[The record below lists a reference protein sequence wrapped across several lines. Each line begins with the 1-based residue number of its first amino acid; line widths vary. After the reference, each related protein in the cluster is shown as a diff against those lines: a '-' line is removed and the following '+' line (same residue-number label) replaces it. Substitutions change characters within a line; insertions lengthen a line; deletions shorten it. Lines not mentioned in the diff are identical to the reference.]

1 MGRHTNSAYGN
12 LLEMIEAKGR
22 GSIIFNRDF
31 PDFSSEEIRWTFSR
45 MVDDNVLIRLA
56 NGIYLYPKTNRF
68 GVEYPSTDELAK
80 AIAKRDS
87 AHIIPSGMTAA
98 NMLGLSEQVTMKSV
112 YLTDGAARK
121 IEIRGRIIE
130 FKRTVPGN
138 FAYRTTLMPMLIQAL
153 KAISKDNITAEHKK
167 QLLKLLSL
175 ETDQDGLKEDIA
187 KAPQWIKKL
196 LKGLLNFQRWH

>member
-45 MVDDNVLIRLA
+45 MVDDKVVIRLS

-68 GVEYPSTDELAK
+68 GIEYPSIDELAK

-87 AHIIPSGMTAA
+87 ARIIPSGMTAA

-121 IEIRGRIIE
+121 IEIRGRILE
-130 FKRTVPGN
+130 FKRTVPGT
-138 FAYRTTLMPMLIQAL
+138 FAYRTSLMPILIQAL
-153 KAISKDNITAEHKK
+153 KAIGKENLTETHKK
-167 QLLKLLSL
+167 QLQKLLSL
-175 ETDQDGLKEDIA
+175 ETDQDGIMEDIA

-196 LKGLLNFQRWH
+196 LKDLNE

>member
-1 MGRHTNSAYGN
+1 MGRHSNSVYGK
-12 LLEMIEAKGR
+12 LLELIEAKGR

-31 PDFSSEEIRWTFSR
+31 PDFSSEEIRWTLSR
-45 MVDDNVLIRLA
+45 MVDDEVLIRLA

-68 GVEYPSTDELAK
+68 GIEYPSIDELAK

-87 AHIIPSGMTAA
+87 AHIIPSGLTAA
-98 NMLGLSEQVTMKSV
+98 NILGLSEQVTMKSA

-138 FAYRTTLMPMLIQAL
+138 FAYKTSLMPILIQAL
-153 KAISKDNITAEHKK
+153 KAIGKDNIVEGHKK
-167 QLLKLLSL
+167 QISKLLSL
-175 ETDQDGLKEDIA
+175 EADLVGLKEDIA
-187 KAPQWIKKL
+187 QAPQWIKKL
-196 LKGLLNFQRWH
+196 LLELNSK